1 MESLKVVG
9 LVIVVLIVSYLG
21 AKNDYLNVLVK
32 GFYQLVK
39 VLTKTK

>member
-21 AKNDYLNVLVK
+21 PKNDYLNVLVK